1 MDGSFGSA
9 EAVVGCF
16 EPLLIAELKL
26 SQQQLLRLT
35 ASCVIDVCCC
45 EQCALGSS
53 VPSGS
58 SLKVFS
64 HKLGVWAPP
73 PAAVTAIA
81 REMCDRDVLLRT
93 MRFGRR
99 GIL

>member
-45 EQCALGSS
+45 EQCALGSAA
-53 VPSGS
+53 GS
-58 SLKVFS
+58 SKYNDPS
-64 HKLGVWAPP
+64 
-73 PAAVTAIA
+73 AARTRRQTA
-81 REMCDRDVLLRT
+81 MVV
-93 MRFGRR
+93 
-99 GIL
+99 